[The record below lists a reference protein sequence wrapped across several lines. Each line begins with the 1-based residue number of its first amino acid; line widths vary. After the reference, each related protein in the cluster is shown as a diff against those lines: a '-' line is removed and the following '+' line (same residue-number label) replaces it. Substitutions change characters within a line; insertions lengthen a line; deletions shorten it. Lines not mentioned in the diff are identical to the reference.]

1 MKYQVKNKD
10 YKTRNFYDEV
20 LLNRQITQEDIDR
33 LLNVSYEYKDPFAIT
48 GMRETV
54 DFFNE
59 VYDKELIIGLLVDS
73 DADGYTSSSILYR
86 FLTEEIEHPI
96 ENIRIFLQEG
106 KQHGLNSKVFKE
118 MLESDVNLWII
129 ADSSSNDT
137 DRQEQLHEKG
147 MNIIILDHHNVDK
160 EIPECVYLVNNQFEN
175 SASENL
181 SGVGV
186 VGKFIEA
193 LGFSVE
199 KYLDVIAIGNIA
211 DSMDLMDLELRGII
225 NHGLS
230 HIESDLVKQFLNGIK
245 EPCSTDVSFNIANYM
260 NSVIRFG
267 KKDEK
272 QLLWDCLIGKEG
284 TVEYK
289 KKDGTIVQQSL
300 TEAME
305 RIANNVK
312 NRQRNAVKKAV
323 EELKKDIKRL
333 NLEKD
338 KCIIL
343 RADKVES
350 SIRGLVAQKI
360 VSEYK
365 KSCILLSKFK
375 DNELA
380 GSVRA
385 TVDIKELFEKS
396 GLVNFAQGH
405 MRALGVGL
413 VEENVELLRE
423 YLNKAITEDVTE
435 SDVYDVDYV
444 FEASC
449 VKLEQVKQIGN
460 LRALWNK
467 NCLEPL
473 FVLKGIEVSN
483 LDIQHKR
490 VAKGYET
497 TFKYNGATFKKRFSS
512 LKTYEQMI
520 CKDDVKVGRKW
531 NLEIVA
537 VCKFVKD
544 ERTGFY
550 YIQIEDFNSKVNKNI
565 KKKNDIIF

>member
-10 YKTRNFYDEV
+10 YKTRNFYEEV

-48 GMRETV
+48 GMREAV
-54 DFFNE
+54 DFFTE
-59 VYDKELIIGLLVDS
+59 KYDKDLIIGLLVDS
-73 DADGYTSSSILYR
+73 DADGYTSSSILYQ

-129 ADSSSNDT
+129 ADSSTNDT

-175 SASENL
+175 SESENL

-225 NHGLS
+225 NYGLS

-343 RADKVES
+343 RADKIES

-385 TVDIKELFEKS
+385 TVDIKEMLEQS

-405 MRALGVGL
+405 QRALGTSL
-413 VEENVELLRE
+413 IEDNVELLRE
-423 YLNKAITEDVTE
+423 YLNKVITEDVTE

>member
-48 GMRETV
+48 GMKEAV

-86 FLTEEIEHPI
+86 FLTEEIEHPV

-129 ADSSSNDT
+129 ADSSTNDT

-175 SASENL
+175 SESENL

-199 KYLDVIAIGNIA
+199 KYLDIIAVGNIA

-225 NHGLS
+225 NYGLS
-230 HIESDLVKQFLNGIK
+230 HIESDLIKQFFKEIK
-245 EPCSTDVSFNIANYM
+245 DPCSTDVSFNIANYM

-365 KSCILLSKFK
+365 KSCILLSPFK
-375 DNELA
+375 DGELA

-423 YLNKAITEDVTE
+423 YLNKNIDEDVTE

-483 LDIQHKR
+483 LDIKHKR

-550 YIQIEDFNSKVNKNI
+550 YIQIEDFNSKVNKDT

>member
-1 MKYQVKNKD
+1 M
-10 YKTRNFYDEV
+10 
-20 LLNRQITQEDIDR
+20 
-33 LLNVSYEYKDPFAIT
+33 
-48 GMRETV
+48 
-54 DFFNE
+54 
-59 VYDKELIIGLLVDS
+59 
-73 DADGYTSSSILYR
+73 
-86 FLTEEIEHPI
+86 
-96 ENIRIFLQEG
+96 
-106 KQHGLNSKVFKE
+106 NSKIFKE

-129 ADSSSNDT
+129 ADSSTNDT

-147 MNIIILDHHNVDK
+147 MDIIILDHHNVDK
-160 EIPECVYLVNNQFEN
+160 EIPECVHLVNNQFEN

-225 NHGLS
+225 NYGLS
-230 HIESDLVKQFLNGIK
+230 HIESDLIKQFFKEIK

-289 KKDGTIVQQSL
+289 KKDGTVVQQSL

-323 EELKKDIKRL
+323 EGLKRDIKRL
-333 NLEKD
+333 NLEND

-365 KSCILLSKFK
+365 KSCILLSPFK
-375 DNELA
+375 DGELA

-423 YLNKAITEDVTE
+423 YLNQNIDEDVTE
-435 SDVYDVDYV
+435 SDVYDVDYI

-483 LDIQHKR
+483 LDIKHKR

-512 LKTYEQMI
+512 LKTYEEMI